1 MGEDS
6 KEPVASISQQQAEE
20 YKIEPVSQ
28 SRTHFCSRVR
38 RQIRP
43 GAGPLGPL
51 HPRAAGPLHR
61 RAAGPLHR
69 RAAGAPHRP
78 DPLTGGSPHRRAAGP
93 LPRPGA
99 WPGDRQA
106 AAAVGVP

>member
-61 RAAGPLHR
+61 RAAG
-69 RAAGAPHRP
+69 APHRP